1 MSGKYNAKF
10 LELKFIKNQSK
21 SKKYKFFEKRG
32 WQVMSLG
39 GWKDGLKVGII
50 WVLVKID
57 NGIIGDFKIGVEMVK
72 WRWEFGDENRK
83 NWSGI
88 MRGNDEMTMT
98 YLINVIAA
106 DKFLKESLKAVGPIL
121 RTMSCHQGFRKKF
134 ISQWFWKIII

>member
-1 MSGKYNAKF
+1 
-10 LELKFIKNQSK
+10 
-21 SKKYKFFEKRG
+21 
-32 WQVMSLG
+32 MSLG
-39 GWKDGLKVGII
+39 GWKDGWKVGII